1 MVKLQRRYS
10 RGSRVDLALYLF
22 VLVDVTSQDLF
33 FPNLMYFL
41 TLGTKQDRSVHALN
55 KMGPAVLNGG
65 ISTFLSFILLATST
79 SHVFATFFKVYV

>member
-1 MVKLQRRYS
+1 M
-10 RGSRVDLALYLF
+10 F
-22 VLVDVTSQDLF
+22 VLVQVTSQDLF
-33 FPNLMYFL
+33 FSNLMYFL

-79 SHVFATFFKVYV
+79 SHVFATFFKVYYVLES